1 MTYSSPYSRHVRRDR
16 LSVNVVPEQSR
27 DTEPQS
33 PYLHWLFVENS
44 EDDIY
49 ARLTDTNADGM
60 DDIDGY
66 STAEAVIMKEVAAW
80 LELCEHD
87 DFWVAKG
94 RHARKVR
101 SGSNISILTTN
112 NIRLFS
118 PQPAS
123 FLRDGKLQTLLYPT
137 ILTVPLH
144 STRSSSLLRCNYLLP
159 ATRFLLQQ
167 VPMPFHSSS
176 NEPAKRS

>member
-1 MTYSSPYSRHVRRDR
+1 MTSLSRYSRHLRRDR

-33 PYLHWLFVENS
+33 PYLHWLFVKNS
-44 EDDIY
+44 EDDTY
-49 ARLTDTNADGM
+49 SRLTDTSAESVH
-60 DDIDGY
+60 DIDGY

-87 DFWVAKG
+87 DFWAAKG
-94 RHARKVR
+94 KHARKVL
-101 SGSNISILTTN
+101 SGSNTDYLTTD

-123 FLRDGKLQTLLYPT
+123 FLQDGKSQTLPCPIIT
-137 ILTVPLH
+137 TVPLH
-144 STRSSSLLRCNYLLP
+144 SKRSSSLLRCNYLLR
-159 ATRFLLQQ
+159 ATRFFLQQ
-167 VPMPFHSSS
+167 VPMPHHSSS